1 MDSLNKSYIQPLH
14 ELRYSLDHF
23 MRALEYDENPKK
35 KENTK
40 KSIQSA
46 ISHLQ
51 RAYSD
56 SIEWML
62 VNVKEEY
69 TLTLSCYTNEAIQGT
84 FPEYYT
90 EIRPNLEKIT
100 QIINDYKII
109 KSVEEATES
118 SADSLPDN
126 QMAAIQETANQFF
139 SEKIAGKLEQYL
151 QTLHLRES
159 SLIEANEKEQKVSTR
174 DKIIIPIIT
183 AAAGAILATLITTFI
198 LL

>member
-1 MDSLNKSYIQPLH
+1 M
-14 ELRYSLDHF
+14 
-23 MRALEYDENPKK
+23 
-35 KENTK
+35 
-40 KSIQSA
+40 
-46 ISHLQ
+46 
-51 RAYSD
+51 
-56 SIEWML
+56 
-62 VNVKEEY
+62 
-69 TLTLSCYTNEAIQGT
+69 IQGT

-183 AAAGAILATLITTFI
+183 AAAGDILATLITTFI

>member
-1 MDSLNKSYIQPLH
+1 M
-14 ELRYSLDHF
+14 
-23 MRALEYDENPKK
+23 
-35 KENTK
+35 
-40 KSIQSA
+40 
-46 ISHLQ
+46 
-51 RAYSD
+51 
-56 SIEWML
+56 

-126 QMAAIQETANQFF
+126 QMGTQYRRPLISFF
-139 SEKIAGKLEQYL
+139 
-151 QTLHLRES
+151 
-159 SLIEANEKEQKVSTR
+159 QKR
-174 DKIIIPIIT
+174 LPEN
-183 AAAGAILATLITTFI
+183 
-198 LL
+198 